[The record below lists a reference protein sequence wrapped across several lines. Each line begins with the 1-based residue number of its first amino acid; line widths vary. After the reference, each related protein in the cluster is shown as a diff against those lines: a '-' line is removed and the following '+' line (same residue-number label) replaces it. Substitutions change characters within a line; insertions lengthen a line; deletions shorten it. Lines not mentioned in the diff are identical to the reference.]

1 MQIFNCVFCGKDV
14 RLGGEFVKNQIGNCL
29 CKTCISSSQE
39 MFKRKEVAE
48 TDPNTKTKEELSA
61 SQFDDKNFQQLMQDF
76 SPEVIFD
83 ALSEYVIGQNDAKE
97 ALAVAVYNH
106 YKILSLANFHDI
118 EFEKSNILMLGPT
131 GSGKTL
137 LARTLARFL
146 KVPFAIGDCTA
157 YTEAGYVGDDVENIL
172 LSLLIDANYD
182 IEKAQTGIV
191 YLDELDKKARSNGN
205 VSVSRDVSG
214 QGVQQSLLKMIEG
227 TVANVPLTAGRKNPM
242 AQQVAK
248 IDTKNILFICGGAF
262 VGLDKVIAKRL
273 SRNNAIGF
281 NTTGVEQHNVK
292 EGYHLLQKVETGD
305 LVEFG
310 LIPELIGRL
319 PVKVALDALKED
331 DYIRIMTEPKNA
343 LVRQYTKLFEVDGCE
358 LTFTQPA
365 LKLIVEQS
373 MKNQVGARG
382 LRAVIDGILRKEMFS
397 LRSSK
402 KTSVVIDDAYILK
415 TQGTEIEATEMKEAA

>member
-1 MQIFNCVFCGKDV
+1 MQVFNCVFCGKDV
-14 RLGGEFVKNQIGNCL
+14 RLGGEFVKNAGGQCL
-29 CKTCISSSQE
+29 CKTCISTSNDI
-39 MFKRKEVAE
+39 FKRKETAE
-48 TDPNTKTKEELSA
+48 NDPNTDKGTS
-61 SQFDDKNFQQLMQDF
+61 SSFDDKDF
-76 SPEVIFD
+76 LRMVKDYDPQTIYNS
-83 ALSEYVIGQNDAKE
+83 LSEYVIGQEDAKE
-97 ALAVAVYNH
+97 TLAVAVHNH
-106 YKILSLANFHDI
+106 YKILAMSSLEDV
-118 EFEKSNILMLGPT
+118 EFEKSNILLLGPT

-137 LARTLARFL
+137 LARTLARIL

-182 IEKAQTGIV
+182 IERAQTGIV
-191 YLDELDKKARSNGN
+191 YLDELDKKAKSNAN

-262 VGLDKVIAKRL
+262 VGLDKIIAKRVSKNHL
-273 SRNNAIGF
+273 IGF
-281 NTTGVEQHNVK
+281 NATGDNKRIK
-292 EGYHLLQKVETGD
+292 EGEHLLKEVETGD

-319 PVKVALDALKED
+319 PIKVALNELQED

-343 LVRQYTKLFEVDGCE
+343 IVRQYKKLFELDNCE
-358 LTFTQPA
+358 LNFDNSG
-365 LKLIVEQS
+365 LELIVKRAI
-373 MKNQVGARG
+373 KNGVGARG
-382 LRAVIDGILRKEMFS
+382 LRAVIDKILRKEMFT
-397 LRSSK
+397 LR
-402 KTSVVIDDAYILK
+402 TSNKNKITIDEEYILGIDMM
-415 TQGTEIEATEMKEAA
+415 QEPENKEAA